1 MSDQHEQAGEA
12 EDGEDRALP
21 VRPQPAR
28 GDENSSREDPGP
40 SRDAHDPVVGGHR
53 HAVGPARLTV
63 EPGQVPVVDRA
74 ERRAGRP
81 GPGSAARPALEEQR
95 PEDGD
100 EATVDDPNRDQAEH
114 EAGVG
119 HAAPLVRAFIPGH

>member
-1 MSDQHEQAGEA
+1 
-12 EDGEDRALP
+12 
-21 VRPQPAR
+21 V
-28 GDENSSREDPGP
+28 
-40 SRDAHDPVVGGHR
+40 
-53 HAVGPARLTV
+53 
-63 EPGQVPVVDRA
+63 
-74 ERRAGRP
+74 
-81 GPGSAARPALEEQR
+81 RPALEEQR